1 MTTWEESILSIRD
14 EFTQFRYDFTKYID
28 KSAKLN
34 GYRFFWEM
42 LPMLRFANNKIAP
55 GYTNAK
61 KEIYL
66 NIPWKTIETKKLKWL
81 FIYYH
86 ECLHQ
91 LFDTFKVEERIKK
104 EKNLKFNHD
113 VLNVAS
119 DCVINEHL
127 HSYCNM
133 PYPSDKLITPEYL
146 KEKFGVEY
154 DKRKDTQFD
163 LYVKLIAKVKEIEN
177 DPVVQQM
184 RDGAL
189 KSDAEIEGGGGGQQP
204 KTNKIPTS
212 DDWKRGSKEARK
224 AANDIL
230 EKYSKLAGKKPG
242 EKLSKEE
249 TIDLLKKALPEIEAL
264 MNNPIAVMD
273 SYIMASNEFIKIYE
287 KQEEFKDGMKTY
299 EEGWDYAIND
309 VVNQVSQMIDQLE
322 NGEIGGGGGTP
333 PPDDNEEQVQ
343 DVPENDPT
351 EEKPFLPKVNQ
362 TGSSSMSSGDDSDDS
377 DSNSNDNQDNDESED
392 SDKNNNSENQND
404 NESDESE
411 KDPSDMTSEEA
422 AQYAKSSAQ
431 AAQKEA
437 SQARQKAN
445 DMKQNSD
452 GSNSDEIEQAE
463 QNAQDAEDAA
473 QRAQDAADK
482 AQEAAEN
489 GDLETAQE
497 EAQNAKDAAREA
509 KGKNDAIKDSNNKID
524 EPGESIDEPG
534 EDTADSK
541 NVGSEDKGSSQTTKD
556 NALNAD
562 GVDWNSDDRE
572 TEDSNKQWGDFSA
585 EVKTYAKKIGEMSEA
600 EAKKIIRRFA
610 KGSDPIVKDF
620 VRKCEEAET
629 KEEKGV
635 IVNVKNEKVNYSWAN
650 SFSDTIKNVIK
661 QKVHKRVKEWE
672 ETYARPNRRQ
682 GIIHDGDIIKKG
694 KKPLKNKMTISM
706 AFYVDRS
713 GSMRSNNNI
722 RLENIMNFI
731 YGLSDT
737 IMKKYHR
744 NPVVEECLFRT
755 FVFDEGMTEV
765 KRPYVPSA
773 SGGTDPLHRVL
784 SNIIKRTPN
793 AMINVIITDAEMDF
807 NISDI
812 KSKLNELSGMVVF
825 ITNDS
830 KVAGTLKPLDDV
842 TTSNKTPK
850 FKLIKTP
857 ENFDISASDFAN
869 MKI

>member
-42 LPMLRFANNKIAP
+42 LPMLRFVKDNIAP

-66 NIPWKTIETKKLKWL
+66 NIPWKNIETKKLKWL

-133 PYPSDKLITPEYL
+133 PYPSDMLITPEYL
-146 KEKFGVEY
+146 KENFGVEY
-154 DKRKDTQFD
+154 DKRNDTQFD
-163 LYVKLIAKVKEIEN
+163 LYVKLIDKVKEIEN

-189 KSDAEIEGGGGGQQP
+189 ESDAEIEGGGQQV

-249 TIDLLKKALPEIEAL
+249 TIELLKNALPEIEAL
-264 MNNPIAVMD
+264 MNNPITVMD

-299 EEGWDYAIND
+299 EEGWGYAIND
-309 VVNQVSQMIDQLE
+309 VVNQVSQMIGKLE
-322 NGEIGGGGGTP
+322 IGETGGGGGAP
-333 PPDDNEEQVQ
+333 PPGQVQ
-343 DVPENDPT
+343 NVPENDPT

-362 TGSSSMSSGDDSDDS
+362 TGSISSGDDSDDS
-377 DSNSNDNQDNDESED
+377 DSNDNQDNDESE
-392 SDKNNNSENQND
+392 
-404 NESDESE
+404 
-411 KDPSDMTSEEA
+411 KDPSEMTSEEA
-422 AQYAKSSAQ
+422 AQSAKSSAQ
-431 AAQKEA
+431 TAQKEA

-489 GDLETAQE
+489 GDTETAQE

-509 KGKNDAIKDSNNKID
+509 KDKNNAIKDSNNR
-524 EPGESIDEPG
+524 IDEPG
-534 EDTADSK
+534 EDSTDSK
-541 NVGSEDKGSSQTTKD
+541 NIGSEDKGSIQTTKD
-556 NALNAD
+556 NALNKD
-562 GVDWNSDDRE
+562 GVDWNSDNRE
-572 TEDSNKQWGDFSA
+572 TEKSNKQWGNFSA
-585 EVKTYAKKIGEMSEA
+585 EVKTYAKKIGEMSED
-600 EAKKIIRRFA
+600 EARKIIRRFA
-610 KGSDPIVKDF
+610 RSSDPIIKDF
-620 VRKCEEAET
+620 VRKCKESET
-629 KEEKGV
+629 KEEKGI
-635 IVNVKNEKVNYSWAN
+635 IVDVKNEKVNYSWAN
-650 SFSDTIKNVIK
+650 SFSDTIKNTIK
-661 QKVHKRVKEWE
+661 QKVRKRVKEWE

-682 GIIHDGDIIKKG
+682 GIVRDGDIIKKG
-694 KKPLKNKMTISM
+694 KKPLKNKMTISI

-713 GSMRSNNNI
+713 GSMRSTNNI

-737 IMKKYHR
+737 IMKKYNR
-744 NPVVEECLFRT
+744 NPVVEKCLFRT
-755 FVFDEGMTEV
+755 FVFDNGMTEV
-765 KRPYVPSA
+765 HRPDIPTDE
-773 SGGTDPLHRVL
+773 GGTDPLHIVL
-784 SNIIKRTPN
+784 DNIIKRTPN
-793 AMINVIITDAEMDF
+793 AMINVIITDAGMDF
-807 NISDI
+807 NIANI
-812 KSKLNELSGMVVF
+812 KSRLKELSGMVVF

-830 KVAGTLKPLDDV
+830 NVAGTLKPLDDV
-842 TTSNKTPK
+842 TTSNKTQK
-850 FKLIKTP
+850 FKLIKAP
-857 ENFDISASDFAN
+857 ENFDISASDFTN
-869 MKI
+869 MRI

>member
-14 EFTQFRYDFTKYID
+14 EFTRFRYDFTKYID
-28 KSAKLN
+28 RSARFN

-66 NIPWKTIETKKLKWL
+66 NIPWKTIETNNLNWL

-91 LFDTFKVEERIKK
+91 MFDTFKVEEHIKK

-146 KEKFGVEY
+146 KENFGVEY

-163 LYVKLIAKVKEIEN
+163 LYVKLIAKVKEIVN

-184 RDGAL
+184 RGGAL
-189 KSDAEIEGGGGGQQP
+189 ESEAEIEGGGGGQQP

-249 TIDLLKKALPEIEAL
+249 TIELLKKALPEIEAL

-273 SYIMASNEFIKIYE
+273 SYVMASNEFMKIYE

-299 EEGWDYAIND
+299 EEGWDYAVND

-322 NGEIGGGGGTP
+322 NGESGGVGGTP
-333 PPDDNEEQVQ
+333 PPQDDEEQVQ

-377 DSNSNDNQDNDESED
+377 DSNDNQDNDES
-392 SDKNNNSENQND
+392 
-404 NESDESE
+404 DESE
-411 KDPSDMTSEEA
+411 KDTSEMTSEEA
-422 AQYAKSSAQ
+422 AQSAKSSAR

-452 GSNSDEIEQAE
+452 GSNSDETEQAE

-473 QRAQDAADK
+473 KRAQDAADK

-509 KGKNDAIKDSNNKID
+509 KGKNNAIKDSNRT
-524 EPGESIDEPG
+524 DEPG
-534 EDTADSK
+534 EDTADGK
-541 NVGSEDKGSSQTTKD
+541 NTGSEDKGSIKTSKA
-556 NALNAD
+556 NALNED

-572 TEDSNKQWGDFSA
+572 TEESNKQWGDFSA

-600 EAKKIIRRFA
+600 EARSIIRRFA
-610 KGSDPIVKDF
+610 RCSDPVIKDF
-620 VRKCEEAET
+620 VRKCEESET
-629 KEEKGV
+629 KKEKG
-635 IVNVKNEKVNYSWAN
+635 IILDVKNEKVNYSWAN
-650 SFSDTIKNVIK
+650 SFSDTIKNAIK
-661 QKVHKRVKEWE
+661 QKVRKRVKEWE

-682 GIIHDGDIIKKG
+682 GIIRDGDIIKKG
-694 KKPLKNKMTISM
+694 KRPLKNKMTISM

-713 GSMRSNNNI
+713 GSMMSDNNR

-737 IMKKYHR
+737 IMKKYRR

-755 FVFDEGMTEV
+755 FVFGEGMTEV
-765 KRPYVPSA
+765 ERSRVPNA
-773 SGGTDPLHRVL
+773 SGGTAPLHKVL
-784 SNIIKRTPN
+784 GNIIQRTPN

-830 KVAGTLKPLDDV
+830 NVADVLKPLDVV

-850 FKLIKTP
+850 FKLVKAP
-857 ENFDISASDFAN
+857 QNFDISANDFAN

>member
-14 EFTQFRYDFTKYID
+14 EYTQFRYDFTKYID

-42 LPMLRFANNKIAP
+42 LSMLRFTNNKIAP

-66 NIPWKTIETKKLKWL
+66 NIPWKDIETKKLKWL

-91 LFDTFKVEERIKK
+91 LFDTFKIEERIKK
-104 EKNLKFNHD
+104 EKNLKFNRY

-133 PYPSDKLITPEYL
+133 PYPSDKLITPEYI
-146 KEKFGVEY
+146 KENYGVEY

-177 DPVVQQM
+177 DPIVQQM

-189 KSDAEIEGGGGGQQP
+189 ESDAEIEGGGQQP

-249 TIDLLKKALPEIEAL
+249 TIELLKKALPEIEAL
-264 MNNPIAVMD
+264 LNNPITVMD
-273 SYIMASNEFIKIYE
+273 SYIMTSNEFIKIYE

-299 EEGWDYAIND
+299 EEGWVYAIND
-309 VVNQVSQMIDQLE
+309 VINQVSQMIDKLE
-322 NGEIGGGGGTP
+322 NGKSGLGGGGTP
-333 PPDDNEEQVQ
+333 PSDDGELVQ
-343 DVPENDPT
+343 NVPENDPT

-362 TGSSSMSSGDDSDDS
+362 IGSSSMSSRDD
-377 DSNSNDNQDNDESED
+377 
-392 SDKNNNSENQND
+392 
-404 NESDESE
+404 SDESE
-411 KDPSDMTSEEA
+411 KDTSEMTSEEA
-422 AQYAKSSAQ
+422 AQSAKSSAQ

-437 SQARQKAN
+437 SHARQKAN

-473 QRAQDAADK
+473 KRAQDAADK

-509 KGKNDAIKDSNNKID
+509 KDKNNAIK
-524 EPGESIDEPG
+524 
-534 EDTADSK
+534 A
-541 NVGSEDKGSSQTTKD
+541 
-556 NALNAD
+556 

-572 TEDSNKQWGDFSA
+572 TEESNKQWDDFSA
-585 EVKTYAKKIGEMSEA
+585 KVKTYAKKIGEMSED
-600 EAKKIIRRFA
+600 EAKNIIRRFA
-610 KGSDPIVKDF
+610 KGIDPIIKDF
-620 VRKCEEAET
+620 VRKCEEAEN
-629 KEEKGV
+629 EEKKGI
-635 IVNVKNEKVNYSWAN
+635 IVDVKNEKVNYSWAN
-650 SFSDTIKNVIK
+650 SFSDTIKNAIR
-661 QKVHKRVKEWE
+661 QKVRKRSKEWE

-682 GIIHDGDIIKKG
+682 GIVNDGDIIKKG
-694 KKPLKNKMTISM
+694 KKPLKNKMTISL

-713 GSMRSNNNI
+713 GSMSSSNNI

-737 IMKKYHR
+737 IMKKYRR

-755 FVFDEGMTEV
+755 FVFDTDMTEV
-765 KRPYVPSA
+765 KRPYVPTA
-773 SGGTDPLHRVL
+773 SGGTNPLHRVL
-784 SNIIKRTPN
+784 DNIINRTPN

-812 KSKLNELSGMVVF
+812 KSKLKELSGMVVF
-825 ITNDS
+825 ITNNQN
-830 KVAGTLKPLDDV
+830 VAGTLKPLDDV
-842 TTSNKTPK
+842 TTSNRTPK

-857 ENFDISASDFAN
+857 QDFNISASDFAN

>member
-1 MTTWEESILSIRD
+1 MITWEETILSIRD

-42 LPMLRFANNKIAP
+42 LPMLRFVKNKRAP
-55 GYTNAK
+55 GYTNEK

-66 NIPWKTIETKKLKWL
+66 NIPWKNIETKKLKWL

-146 KEKFGVEY
+146 KETFGVEY

-177 DPVVQQM
+177 DPIVQQM

-189 KSDAEIEGGGGGQQP
+189 ESEAEIEGGGQQP

-230 EKYSKLAGKKPG
+230 EKYSKLAGKKSG

-249 TIDLLKKALPEIEAL
+249 TIELLKKSLPEIEAL

-273 SYIMASNEFIKIYE
+273 SYIMSSNEFIKIYE

-299 EEGWDYAIND
+299 EEGWEYAIND

-322 NGEIGGGGGTP
+322 NGETGGGGGTP
-333 PPDDNEEQVQ
+333 PPNDAEQVQ
-343 DVPENDPT
+343 YVPENDPT

-377 DSNSNDNQDNDESED
+377 DSNDNQDNDESE
-392 SDKNNNSENQND
+392 
-404 NESDESE
+404 
-411 KDPSDMTSEEA
+411 KDPSEMTSEEA
-422 AQYAKSSAQ
+422 AQSAKSSAQ

-445 DMKQNSD
+445 DMKQNSN

-489 GDLETAQE
+489 GDTETAQE

-509 KGKNDAIKDSNNKID
+509 KDKN
-524 EPGESIDEPG
+524 
-534 EDTADSK
+534 
-541 NVGSEDKGSSQTTKD
+541 
-556 NALNAD
+556 NALNKD

-572 TEDSNKQWGDFSA
+572 TEDSNKQWGNFSA
-585 EVKTYAKKIGEMSEA
+585 EVKTYAKKIGEMSED

-610 KGSDPIVKDF
+610 KGSDPIIKDF

-629 KEEKGV
+629 KEKGV
-635 IVNVKNEKVNYSWAN
+635 IVDVKNEKVNYSWAN

-661 QKVHKRVKEWE
+661 QKVRKRVKEWE

-706 AFYVDRS
+706 AFYVDSS
-713 GSMRSNNNI
+713 GSMQSTNNI

-731 YGLSDT
+731 YGLSDV

-755 FVFDEGMTEV
+755 FVFTNGMTEV

-773 SGGTDPLHRVL
+773 NGGTDSLHIVL
-784 SNIIKRTPN
+784 DNIIKRTPN
-793 AMINVIITDAEMDF
+793 AMINVIITDADMDF

-850 FKLIKTP
+850 FKLINTP
-857 ENFDISASDFAN
+857 KDFNISANDFAN

>member
-1 MTTWEESILSIRD
+1 MTTWEETILSIRD

-66 NIPWKTIETKKLKWL
+66 NIPWKAIETKKLKWL

-133 PYPSDKLITPEYL
+133 PYPSDQLITPEYI
-146 KEKFGVEY
+146 KEQFGVEY

-177 DPVVQQM
+177 DRIVQQM

-189 KSDAEIEGGGGGQQP
+189 ESEAEIEGGGGQQP

-249 TIDLLKKALPEIEAL
+249 TIELLKKSLPEIEAL
-264 MNNPIAVMD
+264 MNNPITVMD

-299 EEGWDYAIND
+299 EEGWEYAIND

-333 PPDDNEEQVQ
+333 PLNDEEQVQ

-351 EEKPFLPKVNQ
+351 EEAPFLPKVNQ
-362 TGSSSMSSGDDSDDS
+362 TGSSSMSSGDDSD
-377 DSNSNDNQDNDESED
+377 SNDNQDNDESE
-392 SDKNNNSENQND
+392 
-404 NESDESE
+404 
-411 KDPSDMTSEEA
+411 KDPSEMTSEEA
-422 AQYAKSSAQ
+422 AQSAKSSAQ

-445 DMKQNSD
+445 DMKQNSN

-489 GDLETAQE
+489 GDTETAQE

-509 KGKNDAIKDSNNKID
+509 KGKNNAIKDSNNRID
-524 EPGESIDEPG
+524 KPG

-541 NVGSEDKGSSQTTKD
+541 NIGSKDKGSSQTTKD
-556 NALNAD
+556 NALNKD
-562 GVDWNSDDRE
+562 GVDWNSDDRG
-572 TEDSNKQWGDFSA
+572 TEESNKKWGNFSA
-585 EVKTYAKKIGEMSEA
+585 EVKTYAKKIGEMSED

-610 KGSDPIVKDF
+610 KGSDRIIKDF

-635 IVNVKNEKVNYSWAN
+635 IVDVKNEKVNYSWAN

-661 QKVHKRVKEWE
+661 QKVRKRVKEWE

-682 GIIHDGDIIKKG
+682 GIVREGDIIKKG

-713 GSMRSNNNI
+713 GSMSSSNNI

-755 FVFDEGMTEV
+755 FVFDNGMTEV

-773 SGGTDPLHRVL
+773 NGGTDPLHRVL
-784 SNIIKRTPN
+784 SNIITRTPN

-812 KSKLNELSGMVVF
+812 KSNLNELSGMVVF

-857 ENFDISASDFAN
+857 QDFNISANDFAN

>member
-1 MTTWEESILSIRD
+1 MTTWEESILSMRD

-42 LPMLRFANNKIAP
+42 LPMLRFANNKKAP

-133 PYPSDKLITPEYL
+133 PYPSDNLITPEYL

-154 DKRKDTQFD
+154 DKREDTQFD

-177 DPVVQQM
+177 DPIVQQI

-189 KSDAEIEGGGGGQQP
+189 ESEAEIEGGGQQP

-249 TIDLLKKALPEIEAL
+249 TIELLKKSLPEIEAL
-264 MNNPIAVMD
+264 MNNPITVMD
-273 SYIMASNEFIKIYE
+273 SYIMSSNEFIKIYE

-299 EEGWDYAIND
+299 EEGWEYAIND
-309 VVNQVSQMIDQLE
+309 VVNQVSQMIGQLE

-333 PPDDNEEQVQ
+333 PPNDEEQVQ

-377 DSNSNDNQDNDESED
+377 DSNDNQDNDESE
-392 SDKNNNSENQND
+392 
-404 NESDESE
+404 
-411 KDPSDMTSEEA
+411 KDPSEMTSEEA
-422 AQYAKSSAQ
+422 AQSAKSSAQ

-445 DMKQNSD
+445 DMKQNSN

-489 GDLETAQE
+489 GDTETAQE

-509 KGKNDAIKDSNNKID
+509 KGKNNAIKDSNNRID
-524 EPGESIDEPG
+524 EPD

-541 NVGSEDKGSSQTTKD
+541 NIGSKDKGSSQTTKD
-556 NALNAD
+556 NALNKD
-562 GVDWNSDDRE
+562 GVDWNSGDRG
-572 TEDSNKQWGDFSA
+572 TEESNKQWGNFSE
-585 EVKTYAKKIGEMSEA
+585 EVKTYAKKIGEMSED

-610 KGSDPIVKDF
+610 KGSDRIIKDF

-635 IVNVKNEKVNYSWAN
+635 IVDVKNEKVNYSWAN

-661 QKVHKRVKEWE
+661 QKVRKRVKEWY

-682 GIIHDGDIIKKG
+682 GIVRDGDIIKKG

-773 SGGTDPLHRVL
+773 NGGTDSLHIVL
-784 SNIIKRTPN
+784 GNIINRTPN
-793 AMINVIITDAEMDF
+793 AMINVIITDADMDF
-807 NISDI
+807 NISNI
-812 KSKLNELSGMVVF
+812 KSKLSELSGMVVF

-830 KVAGTLKPLDDV
+830 KVAVTLKPLDDV

-857 ENFDISASDFAN
+857 KDFNISANDFAN

>member
-1 MTTWEESILSIRD
+1 MTTWEESILSMRD

-66 NIPWKTIETKKLKWL
+66 NIPWKAIETKKLKWL

-104 EKNLKFNHD
+104 EKNLKYNHD

-133 PYPSDKLITPEYL
+133 TYPSDKLITPEYL

-177 DPVVQQM
+177 DPIVQQM

-189 KSDAEIEGGGGGQQP
+189 ESEAEIEGGGQQP

-249 TIDLLKKALPEIEAL
+249 TIELLKKSLPEIEAL
-264 MNNPIAVMD
+264 MNNPITVMD

-299 EEGWDYAIND
+299 EEGWGYAIND

-333 PPDDNEEQVQ
+333 PPNDEEQVQ

-377 DSNSNDNQDNDESED
+377 DSN
-392 SDKNNNSENQND
+392 D

-411 KDPSDMTSEEA
+411 KDPSEMTSEEA
-422 AQYAKSSAQ
+422 AQSAKSSAQ

-445 DMKQNSD
+445 DMKQNSN

-489 GDLETAQE
+489 GDTETAQE

-509 KGKNDAIKDSNNKID
+509 KGKNNAIKDSNNR
-524 EPGESIDEPG
+524 IDEPG

-541 NVGSEDKGSSQTTKD
+541 NIGSKDKGSSQTTKD
-556 NALNAD
+556 NALNKD
-562 GVDWNSDDRE
+562 GVDWNSDDRG
-572 TEDSNKQWGDFSA
+572 TEESNKQWGNFSA
-585 EVKTYAKKIGEMSEA
+585 EVKTYAKKIGEMSED

-610 KGSDPIVKDF
+610 KGSDRIIKDF

-635 IVNVKNEKVNYSWAN
+635 IVDVKNEKVNYSWAN

-661 QKVHKRVKEWE
+661 QKVRKRVKEWE
-672 ETYARPNRRQ
+672 DTYARPNRRQ
-682 GIIHDGDIIKKG
+682 GIVRDGDIIKKG

-773 SGGTDPLHRVL
+773 SGGTDSLHIVL
-784 SNIIKRTPN
+784 GNIINRTPN
-793 AMINVIITDAEMDF
+793 AMINVIITDADMDF
-807 NISDI
+807 NISNI
-812 KSKLNELSGMVVF
+812 KSKLRELSGMVVF

>member
-42 LPMLRFANNKIAP
+42 LPMLRFAKNKIAP

-104 EKNLKFNHD
+104 EKKLKFNHD

-189 KSDAEIEGGGGGQQP
+189 ESDAEIEGGGGGQQP

-264 MNNPIAVMD
+264 MNNPITVMD
-273 SYIMASNEFIKIYE
+273 SYIMASSEFIKIYE

-322 NGEIGGGGGTP
+322 NGESGGGGGTP
-333 PPDDNEEQVQ
+333 PPPDDEEQVQ

-362 TGSSSMSSGDDSDDS
+362 TGSSSMSSGGDSDDS
-377 DSNSNDNQDNDESED
+377 DS
-392 SDKNNNSENQND
+392 ND

-411 KDPSDMTSEEA
+411 KDPSEMTSEEA
-422 AQYAKSSAQ
+422 AQSAKSSAQ

-445 DMKQNSD
+445 DMKQNSN

-489 GDLETAQE
+489 GDTETAQE

-509 KGKNDAIKDSNNKID
+509 KGKNNAIKDSNNR
-524 EPGESIDEPG
+524 IDEPG

-541 NVGSEDKGSSQTTKD
+541 NIGSKDKGSSQTTKD
-556 NALNAD
+556 NALNKD

-572 TEDSNKQWGDFSA
+572 TEDSNKQWSNFSA
-585 EVKTYAKKIGEMSEA
+585 EVKTYAKKIGEMSED

-610 KGSDPIVKDF
+610 KGSDRIIKDF

-629 KEEKGV
+629 KEKGV
-635 IVNVKNEKVNYSWAN
+635 IVDVKNEKVNYSWAN

-661 QKVHKRVKEWE
+661 QKVRKRVKEWE

-713 GSMRSNNNI
+713 GSMSSSNNI

-755 FVFDEGMTEV
+755 FVFDNGMTEV

-773 SGGTDPLHRVL
+773 NGGTDPLHRVL
-784 SNIIKRTPN
+784 SNIITRTPN

-812 KSKLNELSGMVVF
+812 KSNLNELSGMVVF

-830 KVAGTLKPLDDV
+830 KVAVTLKPLDDV

-857 ENFDISASDFAN
+857 QDFNISANDFAN

>member
-42 LPMLRFANNKIAP
+42 LPMLRFVKDNIAP

-66 NIPWKTIETKKLKWL
+66 NIPWKNIETKKLKWL

-146 KEKFGVEY
+146 KENFGVEY

-163 LYVKLIAKVKEIEN
+163 LYVKLIDKVKEIEN

-189 KSDAEIEGGGGGQQP
+189 ESDAEIKGGQQP

-249 TIDLLKKALPEIEAL
+249 TIELLKNALPEIEAL
-264 MNNPIAVMD
+264 MNNPITVMD

-287 KQEEFKDGMKTY
+287 KQEKFKDGMKTY
-299 EEGWDYAIND
+299 EEGWSYAIND
-309 VVNQVSQMIDQLE
+309 VVNQVSQMIGQLE
-322 NGEIGGGGGTP
+322 KGETGGGEGTP
-333 PPDDNEEQVQ
+333 PPPDDAEQVQ
-343 DVPENDPT
+343 YVPENDPT
-351 EEKPFLPKVNQ
+351 EEQPFLPKVNQ
-362 TGSSSMSSGDDSDDS
+362 PGSSSISSGDDSDDS
-377 DSNSNDNQDNDESED
+377 DSNDNQDNDESE
-392 SDKNNNSENQND
+392 
-404 NESDESE
+404 
-411 KDPSDMTSEEA
+411 KDPSEMTSEEA
-422 AQYAKSSAQ
+422 AQSAKSSAQ
-431 AAQKEA
+431 TAQKEA

-489 GDLETAQE
+489 GDTGTAQE

-509 KGKNDAIKDSNNKID
+509 KDKNNAIKDSNR
-524 EPGESIDEPG
+524 IDEPG
-534 EDTADSK
+534 EDSTDSK
-541 NVGSEDKGSSQTTKD
+541 NIGSEDKGSIRTTKD
-556 NALNAD
+556 NALNKD
-562 GVDWNSDDRE
+562 GVDWNSDNRE
-572 TEDSNKQWGDFSA
+572 TEKSNKQWGNFSA
-585 EVKTYAKKIGEMSEA
+585 EVKTYAKKIGEMSED
-600 EAKKIIRRFA
+600 EARKIIRRFA
-610 KGSDPIVKDF
+610 RSSDPIIKDF

-629 KEEKGV
+629 KEEKGI
-635 IVNVKNEKVNYSWAN
+635 IVDVKNEKVNYSWAN

-661 QKVHKRVKEWE
+661 QKVRKRVKEWE

-682 GIIHDGDIIKKG
+682 GIVRDGDIIKKG

-713 GSMRSNNNI
+713 GSMNSPNNI

-737 IMKKYHR
+737 IMKKYNR

-755 FVFDEGMTEV
+755 FVFDNGMTEV
-765 KRPYVPSA
+765 HRPYIPTDE
-773 SGGTDPLHRVL
+773 GGTDPLHTVL
-784 SNIIKRTPN
+784 DNIIKRTPN
-793 AMINVIITDAEMDF
+793 AMINVIITDAGMDF
-807 NISDI
+807 NIANI
-812 KSKLNELSGMVVF
+812 KSRLKELSGMVVF

-830 KVAGTLKPLDDV
+830 SVAGTLKPLDDV

-850 FKLIKTP
+850 FKLIKAP